1 MLFGGGDRDQFLGC
15 LTCDAI
21 TSDSVC
27 NNLGRH
33 GNSLSATSIWNP
45 LGQYGN
51 QLSRLSPWNVIASTP
66 PAIVDGDGK
75 FYGFFTVNPTFR
87 QRTQISLFFKLLD
100 FVGQRGDPEDGRKI
114 FCQ

>member
-1 MLFGGGDRDQFLGC
+1 MKDIVAFVLILSVCSPAVNATDQVSGLVGAGALDGLEGRGSAAKLMLFGGGDRDQFLGC

-51 QLSRLSPWNVIASTP
+51 QLSRLSPWNVIS
-66 PAIVDGDGK
+66 
-75 FYGFFTVNPTFR
+75 
-87 QRTQISLFFKLLD
+87 
-100 FVGQRGDPEDGRKI
+100 
-114 FCQ
+114 